1 MARST
6 LTTLAQTIEIG
17 GVTHATLTV
26 IEQDIDGDYVRE
38 LRISATAEE
47 GQTTNPQVCIL
58 RLKSPI
64 KAKLEIVT
72 PSPVIV

>member
-6 LTTLAQTIEIG
+6 LTTLAQTIEID
-17 GVTHATLTV
+17 GVTKLNLTV
-26 IEQDIDGDYVRE
+26 IEQDVDGDYVRE
-38 LRISATAEE
+38 LRVTATAEE

-64 KAKLEIVT
+64 KSQLEIVT

>member
-1 MARST
+1 MARSV
-6 LTTLAQTIEIG
+6 LTTLAQTIEID
-17 GVTHATLTV
+17 GVTKINLTI
-26 IEQDIDGDYVRE
+26 IEQYVDGDYVRE
-38 LRISATAEE
+38 LRVTATAEE

-64 KAKLEIVT
+64 KAQLEIVT